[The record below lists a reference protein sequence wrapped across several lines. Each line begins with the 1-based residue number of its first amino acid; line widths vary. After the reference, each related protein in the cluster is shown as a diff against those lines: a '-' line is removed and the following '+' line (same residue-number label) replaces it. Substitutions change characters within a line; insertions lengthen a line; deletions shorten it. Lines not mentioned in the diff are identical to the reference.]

1 MLSTA
6 ESVTSGH
13 PDKICDQISDAIL
26 DEYLRQDPM
35 SRVAVETFGAHGLIV
50 IGGEVTSRGKVDA
63 EKIARQIYKNI
74 GHPEKPKIL
83 VNIVKQSPDIAQGVD
98 TGGAGDQGI
107 MYGYA
112 TDETKEYLPLPA
124 VLAHKLTSGLEK
136 LRRTNKK
143 FWWLKPDGKSQV
155 TTERGQRKEDRGKI
169 KTVLVSCQHDEK
181 ISQEEIKKLLTQY
194 LIRPVVGRGN
204 YEILVNPTGKFVYGG
219 IYADT
224 GLTGR
229 KIMVDTY
236 GGLIP
241 HGGGAVSGKD
251 PTKEDRSG
259 AYMCRWVAK
268 NLVANGYA
276 QKCLVSVAYA
286 IGRAE
291 PLMVEADAFG
301 SGDNKKIL
309 AKILKNFDFRP
320 LEIIEQ
326 LNLRRPIDLQTA
338 TYGHFGRPEF
348 PWERIIKI

>member
-1 MLSTA
+1 MLQTA
-6 ESVTSGH
+6 ETVTSGH

-26 DEYLRQDPM
+26 DEYLKQDPM

-194 LIRPVVGRGN
+194 
-204 YEILVNPTGKFVYGG
+204 
-219 IYADT
+219 
-224 GLTGR
+224 
-229 KIMVDTY
+229 
-236 GGLIP
+236 
-241 HGGGAVSGKD
+241 
-251 PTKEDRSG
+251 
-259 AYMCRWVAK
+259 
-268 NLVANGYA
+268 
-276 QKCLVSVAYA
+276 
-286 IGRAE
+286 
-291 PLMVEADAFG
+291 
-301 SGDNKKIL
+301 
-309 AKILKNFDFRP
+309 
-320 LEIIEQ
+320 
-326 LNLRRPIDLQTA
+326 
-338 TYGHFGRPEF
+338 
-348 PWERIIKI
+348 